1 MTISRSK
8 AECAL
13 PETQRASPSIV
24 IRPPRADDAE
34 AIARVRVDSWRET
47 YRGMIPQAYLDAMKL
62 EQSRALWEKV
72 LTAGSTAVSVFVA
85 QRGAEIVGFGSGNML
100 AGPKHGFDAELSA
113 VYVRR
118 EFQRAGIGRPLV
130 AETTIALSQRDR
142 GASGLIVWVIA
153 GNKGARAFFE
163 RMGAEL
169 VVEQALQWDGMDLV
183 EAGYGWRTLGT
194 FTAGLPG
201 VPPSGTILQ

>member
-1 MTISRSK
+1 MSARTPAAALRSEIS
-8 AECAL
+8 
-13 PETQRASPSIV
+13 SIV
-24 IRPPRADDAE
+24 IRPARAGDTE

-85 QRGAEIVGFGSGNML
+85 ERGSEIVGFGSGNML
-100 AGPKHGFDAELSA
+100 AEPKHGFDAELSA

-118 EFQRAGIGRPLV
+118 EFQRAGIGRRLV
-130 AETTIALSQRDR
+130 AETGVALSQRDR

-163 RMGAEL
+163 RIGAEL
-169 VVEQALQWDGMDLV
+169 VIEQAFQWDGMDLV
-183 EAGYGWRTLGT
+183 EAGYGWRTLAALT
-194 FTAGLPG
+194 TGLLSAPR
-201 VPPSGTILQ
+201 SGTILQ

>member
-1 MTISRSK
+1 MSAQTPAAAVRSDIS
-8 AECAL
+8 
-13 PETQRASPSIV
+13 SIV
-24 IRPPRADDAE
+24 IRPARADDAE

-47 YRGMIPQAYLDAMKL
+47 YHGMIPQAYLDAMKI
-62 EQSRALWEKV
+62 EESRMLWEKV

-85 QRGAEIVGFGSGNML
+85 ERGAEIVGFGSGNML
-100 AGPKHGFDAELSA
+100 AEPKHGFDAELSA

-118 EFQRAGIGRPLV
+118 EFQRAGIGRRLV
-130 AETTIALSQRDR
+130 AETSVALSQRER

-169 VVEQALQWDGMDLV
+169 VVEQAFQWDGMDLV
-183 EAGYGWRTLGT
+183 EAGYGWRTLGAL
-194 FTAGLPG
+194 TASRPG
-201 VPPSGTILQ
+201 VPPSETVLQ

>member
-1 MTISRSK
+1 MSAHTPAAAVRSEIS
-8 AECAL
+8 
-13 PETQRASPSIV
+13 SIV
-24 IRPPRADDAE
+24 IRPARAGDAE

-72 LTAGSTAVSVFVA
+72 LTARSTAVSVFVA
-85 QRGAEIVGFGSGNML
+85 ECGADIVGFGSGNML
-100 AGPKHGFDAELSA
+100 AEPKHGFDAELSA

-118 EFQRAGIGRPLV
+118 EFQRAGIGRRLV
-130 AETTIALSQRDR
+130 AETAIALSQRDG

-163 RMGAEL
+163 RLGAEL
-169 VVEQALQWDGMDLV
+169 VVEQAFQWDGMDLV
-183 EAGYGWRTLGT
+183 EAGYGWRTVEAL
-194 FTAGLPG
+194 TADFPGL
-201 VPPSGTILQ
+201 PPSGTILQ

>member
-1 MTISRSK
+1 MSAHTPAAAVRSEIS
-8 AECAL
+8 
-13 PETQRASPSIV
+13 SIV
-24 IRPPRADDAE
+24 IRRARVGDAE

-85 QRGAEIVGFGSGNML
+85 ECGAEIVGFGSGNML
-100 AGPKHGFDAELSA
+100 AEPKHGFDAELSA

-118 EFQRAGIGRPLV
+118 EFQHAGIGRRLV
-130 AETTIALSQRDR
+130 AETAVALSQRDR

-153 GNKGARAFFE
+153 GNKRARAFFE

-169 VVEQALQWDGMDLV
+169 VIEQAFQWDGMDLV
-183 EAGYGWRTLGT
+183 EAGYGWRTPGAL
-194 FTAGLPG
+194 TASLPG

>member
-1 MTISRSK
+1 MSADIPAAAVRSEIS
-8 AECAL
+8 
-13 PETQRASPSIV
+13 SIV
-24 IRPPRADDAE
+24 IRPARGGDAE

-85 QRGAEIVGFGSGNML
+85 ERGAEIVAFGSGNML
-100 AGPKHGFDAELSA
+100 AEPKRGFDAELSA

-118 EFQRAGIGRPLV
+118 EFQRAGIGRRLV
-130 AETTIALSQRDR
+130 AETALALSLGER

-153 GNKGARAFFE
+153 SNKGARAFFE
-163 RMGAEL
+163 RIGAEL
-169 VVEQALQWDGMDLV
+169 VVEQAFQWDGMDLV
-183 EAGYGWRTLGT
+183 EAGYGWRTLGAL
-194 FTAGLPG
+194 TASLPG
-201 VPPSGTILQ
+201 VPPSGAILQ